1 MTEGRTDRFH
11 SPFELT
17 TPAGAEG
24 WERMYP
30 YYYLFSEDRR
40 HLDEG
45 KFWFLESMYNPA
57 PMDPFDAIMAEAWW
71 VAQNAFATRVW
82 RLPHGLGIDHRV
94 LNGYLYVGPTLLTDR
109 AVLAACAD
117 DFRRRAGHYYD
128 HWTEIYEAWTTKARA
143 CIEELRAI
151 QVRDLPAVEDER
163 VVTERRGIASS
174 YDLVAAYRSLVDNNT
189 RMAYHHFELLT
200 LGYVALYSF
209 QELCRAAFPG
219 IQDLTVARMVAGID
233 VLLLRPDDEVR
244 ALAKLAV
251 ELGIVDVFAEGAP
264 PGDVLAALESTPEGR
279 QWSEAFAKAREPW
292 FWYCTGSGASHKNRA
307 WNDDLSVPFGNL
319 REYARKV
326 GAGQSIDRPVDEVL
340 AERERLTAE
349 YRALLPTDSD
359 RRAFDALGD
368 LARMVV
374 PFVENHNFFVEHWH
388 RATLWNKMRE
398 FGRVF
403 VRHGFLAD
411 AEDVFFMNRWEV
423 EQALFELTAGWAT
436 GMPARG
442 PAFWPG
448 EIRARKA
455 ILDVL
460 RRWAAPPALGTP
472 PPAVKDPFIVM
483 LWGVTHERI
492 QNWLG
497 RTHDETASTVVRG
510 AGASAGVVEGAA
522 RVVETFEALASVCDG
537 EILVCPIAAP
547 SWAPVFTR
555 VRAAVSD
562 IGGIMSHAAV
572 VAREYGVP
580 AVVGTGFGTRVIKTG
595 QRLRVNG
602 NDGTVTIL
610 S

>member
-1 MTEGRTDRFH
+1 MTEAVPARFP
-11 SPFELT
+11 SPFELHP
-17 TPAGAEG
+17 PAGAEG

-30 YYYLFSEDRR
+30 YYYRFSEDRR
-40 HLDEG
+40 AADEG
-45 KFWFLESMYNPA
+45 RFWFLESMYNPA

-71 VAQNAFATRVW
+71 VAQNAFSTRVW

-94 LNGYLYVGPTLLTDR
+94 VNGYLYVGPTALTDR
-109 AVLAACAD
+109 AALD
-117 DFRRRAGHYYD
+117 ERSRDFRRRAGHYYE
-128 HWTEIYEAWTTKARA
+128 HWDEIYRAWLEKARA
-143 CIEELRAI
+143 CIDELRAI
-151 QVRDLPAVEDER
+151 EVRDLPDVEDER
-163 VVTERRGIASS
+163 VVTERRGVASS
-174 YDLVAAYRSLVDNNT
+174 YDLVAAYRALVDNNT
-189 RMAYHHFELLT
+189 RMAYHHFELLN

-219 IQDLTVARMVAGID
+219 IQDLTIARMVAGID

-251 ELGIVDVFAEGAP
+251 ELDLVDAFAEGRAP
-264 PGDVLAALESTPEGR
+264 ADTLAALEQTPAGR
-279 QWSEAFAKAREPW
+279 RWIAAFTEAREPW
-292 FWYCTGSGASHKNRA
+292 FWYCTGSGASHRNRA

-319 REYARKV
+319 RDYARKLQ
-326 GAGQSIDRPVDEVL
+326 AGQRIDRPVDEVL

-349 YRALLPTDSD
+349 YRELLPTDSD
-359 RRAFDALGD
+359 RKAFDELGT

-403 VRHGFLAD
+403 AAHGFVED
-411 AEDVFFMNRWEV
+411 PEDVFFMNRWDV
-423 EQALFELTAGWAT
+423 EQALFDLTAGWAT
-436 GMPARG
+436 ATPARG
-442 PAFWPG
+442 RVYWPA

-455 ILDVL
+455 MLDVL
-460 RRWAAPPALGTP
+460 RRWSAPPALGTP
-472 PPAVKDPFIVM
+472 PPLVRDPFIVM
-483 LWGVTHERI
+483 LWGVTRERI
-492 QNWLG
+492 ENWLG
-497 RTHDETASTVVRG
+497 RTHGEAASPVVRG
-510 AGASAGVVEGAA
+510 AGASAGIAEGVA
-522 RVVETFEALASVCDG
+522 RVVESFDGLASVRDG

-555 VRAAVSD
+555 VKAAVSD

-580 AVVGTGFGTRVIKTG
+580 AVVGTGFGTRVITTG
-595 QRLRVNG
+595 QRVRVNG